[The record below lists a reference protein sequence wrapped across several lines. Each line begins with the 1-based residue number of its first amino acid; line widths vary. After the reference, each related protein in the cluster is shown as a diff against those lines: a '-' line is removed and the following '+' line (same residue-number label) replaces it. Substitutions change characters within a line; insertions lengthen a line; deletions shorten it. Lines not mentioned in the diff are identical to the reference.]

1 MNPDGLNKW
10 LTLVANVGVIAGLI
24 FLGIEINQNTRAT
37 IASASEE
44 ITNQSLD
51 YFALG
56 MDNEVIARGL
66 FKQATGRELDDFER
80 DQLWRHQFYNFRVF
94 QNVFMQ
100 YHRGFLEETEWN
112 TYAVVLRSRLNNDPN
127 ARKMWEDTAGGW
139 NPIFEAEVHSIL
151 ARPIDKSV
159 TGFN

>member
-1 MNPDGLNKW
+1 MNPEGINKW
-10 LTLVANVGVIAGLI
+10 LTLVANLGVVAGLI
-24 FLGIEINQNTRAT
+24 FLGIEIDQNTRAT

-112 TYAVVLRSRLNNDPN
+112 TYAVVLRSRLENDPN

-139 NPIFEAEVHSIL
+139 NPNFEAEVNLIL
-151 ARPIDKSV
+151 ARAIDKSV